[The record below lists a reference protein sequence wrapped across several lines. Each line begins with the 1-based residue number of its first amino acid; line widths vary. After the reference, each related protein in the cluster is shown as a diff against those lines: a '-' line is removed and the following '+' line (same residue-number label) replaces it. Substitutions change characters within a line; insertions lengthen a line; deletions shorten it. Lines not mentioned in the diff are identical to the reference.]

1 MLHQV
6 QALIKISRIDDGKNS
21 VGRLRTFHATEYHID
36 RDLFFKGM
44 CSEPMC
50 ARKIHELDGLVVGFQ
65 LANMAFNR
73 DARIIADTLSEPCQ
87 AIKKSAL
94 ARIWTTDNRNAGIR
108 LPAYGNIG

>member
-1 MLHQV
+1 LLHQV

-21 VGRLRTFHATEYHID
+21 VGRLGTFHATEYHID
-36 RDLFFKGM
+36 RDLFFKGV
-44 CSEPMC
+44 CGEPV
-50 ARKIHELDGLVVGFQ
+50 RTGKIHEFDGLVVSFQ

-73 DARIIADTLSEPCQ
+73 DARIIADALPEPCQ
-87 AIKKSAL
+87 AIKKSAF